1 MRREQTSRKSSG
13 NNHNPRYYLFWT
25 TRRSKRVLKGEVAE
39 RLENLMIKACKEMEV
54 EIVNLEIMLDY
65 VDLVVESPP
74 ELSPKKIVS
83 KIKKYTAHHL
93 REEARAK
100 REKIEG
106 LTEQHKRLVKGRTP
120 KTKIKDAL
128 VALTKMPSMWTRD
141 ALLRSTVIPIEDKRD
156 FLASVLEKDTV
167 EEL

>member
-1 MRREQTSRKSSG
+1 MMREETSRKSSG
-13 NNHNPRYYLFWT
+13 NNNPRYYLFWT

-39 RLENLMIKACKEMEV
+39 RLEKLMIKSCREMGV
-54 EIVNLEIMLDY
+54 EIVTMEIMLDY

-83 KIKKYTAHHL
+83 KIKRYTAHHL

-100 REKIEG
+100 RAKIEG
-106 LTEQHKRLVKGRTP
+106 LIGQQKKLKGRTP

-141 ALLRSTVIPIEDKRD
+141 ALFRSTMIPIKDKRD
-156 FLASVLEKDTV
+156 FLASVLEKNAV